1 MPGDAL
7 PAGRPAASAGPAR
20 QRCLPATPTGC
31 YKRPRRGIVT
41 NALVTSNF
49 VGSRDQARCHV
60 SAKRQGGAPQAL
72 RGRRAGRAGRARGE
86 DGVGAH
92 DPRHARHFPA
102 AGMRRAAR
110 ARVGHAPRWAQT
122 ACVRVQ
128 RIYLKSVRRCSRAQA
143 VCLNFWSP
151 LLFYMIPVALL
162 ASLILWVS
170 VYYNWKRGAP
180 PPVCVRAPGH
190 ACRPGMRPQRA

>member
-1 MPGDAL
+1 M
-7 PAGRPAASAGPAR
+7 SAR
-20 QRCLPATPTGC
+20 TILATLGIFQLLVC
-31 YKRPRRGIVT
+31 GARRG
-41 NALVTSNF
+41 
-49 VGSRDQARCHV
+49 
-60 SAKRQGGAPQAL
+60 
-72 RGRRAGRAGRARGE
+72 
-86 DGVGAH
+86 
-92 DPRHARHFPA
+92 
-102 AGMRRAAR
+102 
-110 ARVGHAPRWAQT
+110 RVWGT
-122 ACVRVQ
+122 CVRVQ
-128 RIYLKSVRRCSRAQA
+128 RIHLKSVRRCSRAQA